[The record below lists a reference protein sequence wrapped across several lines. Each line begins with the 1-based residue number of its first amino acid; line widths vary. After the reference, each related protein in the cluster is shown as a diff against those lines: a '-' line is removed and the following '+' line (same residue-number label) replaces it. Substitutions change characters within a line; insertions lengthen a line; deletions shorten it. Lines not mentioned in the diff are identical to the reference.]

1 MKNTFACLVLCA
13 ASTAAFAAD
22 MADMKL
28 TAAQIDAA
36 FKVANP
42 DNDGTVDM
50 KEATKFGITKKAF
63 EAANPDKDGTLDK
76 KEFAAAI
83 AHQFKQAN
91 PDNDGT
97 LDPKEAKAAGIK
109 SQKVF
114 EAANPDKD
122 GTLDIAEYLVALTNQ
137 AK

>member
-1 MKNTFACLVLCA
+1 MKKTFALLVLSA
-13 ASTAAFAAD
+13 AGTAALAAD
-22 MADMKL
+22 ATGMKL
-28 TAAQIDAA
+28 TDAQVDAA
-36 FKVANP
+36 FQVANP

-50 KEATKFGITKKAF
+50 KEASKFGITKEAF

-76 KEFAAAI
+76 KEFADAI
-83 AHQFKQAN
+83 ARQFKKAN

-114 EAANPDKD
+114 EQANPDKD
-122 GTLDIAEYLVALTNQ
+122 GTLDIAEYLVALTVQ